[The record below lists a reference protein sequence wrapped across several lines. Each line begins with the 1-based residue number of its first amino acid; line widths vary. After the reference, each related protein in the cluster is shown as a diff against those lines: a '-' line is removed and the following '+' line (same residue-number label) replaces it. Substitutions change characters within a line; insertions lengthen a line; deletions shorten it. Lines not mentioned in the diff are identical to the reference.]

1 MTRHGIDPGFA
12 ISSGIQDIITSYW
25 GDDLLKRF
33 SLGTLPVVLLL
44 LIAVSA
50 CAQAEI
56 TCTATAKDRNC
67 EAREAIPPLDSQIT
81 MFYYED
87 FATAIDYYGTTLGLT
102 LEFDWP
108 WIRFYKTSPSSS
120 VGIVAEGEGAWHD
133 AQETNAVMLSLVTSD
148 VDAWYERLQHRDNI
162 VFLKDIGDGGGIR
175 SFLLED
181 PGGYTV
187 EFFQWLTPEE

>member
-1 MTRHGIDPGFA
+1 MKILALRI
-12 ISSGIQDIITSYW
+12 
-25 GDDLLKRF
+25 
-33 SLGTLPVVLLL
+33 LPVALLL
-44 LIAVSA
+44 LCADPA
-50 CAQAEI
+50 CAQPEAD
-56 TCTATAKDRNC
+56 CTDAGTDKSCA
-67 EAREAIPPLDSQIT
+67 ARDAIPPLDSQIT
-81 MFYYED
+81 MFYYKNFD
-87 FATAIDYYGTTLGLT
+87 AAIDYYGTTLGLT

-133 AQETNAVMLSLVTSD
+133 AQKTNAVMLSLVTSD
-148 VDAWYERLQHRDNI
+148 VDAWYERLRHRENI